1 MDFFNVYEDANRA
14 NSYAKLE
21 FPGTYYLAYRD
32 IPSVIRKYVSGNIA
46 LDFGCGTGR
55 STRFLKNQGFN
66 VIGIDISKDMISQA
80 ELIDPDGS
88 YRHVFDG
95 DLGNIGD
102 DTFDLIL
109 SVFTFD
115 NVPTVEHKLHL
126 FRTLREKLKKSGR
139 LINLVSSPDI
149 YKNEWASFT
158 TKDFPENLYA
168 TDGEKVKIVMTDVE
182 DDRPVEDILCT
193 DKSYR
198 RIFKEVNLELIDI
211 HRPLGKIDEP
221 FKWKSETNISPWHI
235 YILSKQ

>member
-32 IPSVIRKYVSGNIA
+32 IPSVIRKHVSGNIA
-46 LDFGCGTGR
+46 LDFGCGAGR
-55 STRFLKNQGFN
+55 STRFLKNHGFN

-88 YRHVFDG
+88 YQHVSDG
-95 DLGNIGD
+95 DIGNIGD

-115 NVPTVEHKLHL
+115 NVPTVEHKFHL
-126 FRTLREKLKKSGR
+126 FRTLRAKLKKSGR

-168 TDGEKVKIVMTDVE
+168 MDGEKVKIVMTDVE

-193 DKSYR
+193 DERYR
-198 RIFKEVNLELIDI
+198 RIFKEVHLELIDI

-221 FKWKSETNISPWHI
+221 FKWKSETHISPWHI
-235 YILSKQ
+235 YILSK